1 MAQGKFKPAGG
12 LKKNKSKGANRKH
25 VGKHVGRSKGLVM
38 PNNKIREEAGKLFVR
53 SVEADLASRLPSDQ
67 RDKLTVLRN
76 AANLKPILS
85 GMKKKHMKKPLTRG
99 RKRKAQRAKGTK
111 KVNN

>member
-12 LKKNKSKGANRKH
+12 LKKKKAKGATRKH
-25 VGKHVGRSKGLVM
+25 VGKNGKSTGSTM
-38 PNNKIREEAGKLFVR
+38 PSNMVRDEASKLFVR
-53 SVEADLASRLPSDQ
+53 SVEADLAAKLPSDQ

-76 AANLKPILS
+76 AANLKPLLA

-99 RKRKAQRAKGTK
+99 RKRKQRVKGQRK
-111 KVNN
+111 N